1 MPCIHGLDII
11 NCPICRMTKST
22 VPRNPINIKAVK
34 IENLRPENPFFKNY
48 INNKNRTE
56 EYLIR
61 SNKLLQPN
69 LINQLPAPKLIN
81 QIPNFESKGLI
92 NKLNELDIDKWDNF
106 GISKKVSLEKP
117 ELKLDSD

>member
-1 MPCIHGLDII
+1 
-11 NCPICRMTKST
+11 MTKST
-22 VPRNPINIKAVK
+22 APRNPINIEGAK

-48 INNKNRTE
+48 TNNKNRTE
-56 EYLIR
+56 EYLIK

-92 NKLNELDIDKWDNF
+92 NKLNELDIDKWDNYR
-106 GISKKVSLEKP
+106 ISKKVSLEKP
-117 ELKLDSD
+117 GLKLDSD

>member
-1 MPCIHGLDII
+1 MPCIHGLDTI

-22 VPRNPINIKAVK
+22 VPRSPINIKAAK

-69 LINQLPAPKLIN
+69 LINQLPAPKLIT

>member
-1 MPCIHGLDII
+1 
-11 NCPICRMTKST
+11 MTKST
-22 VPRNPINIKAVK
+22 VPRSPINIKAAK

-48 INNKNRTE
+48 INNKNITE

-61 SNKLLQPN
+61 SNKLLRPN
-69 LINQLPAPKLIN
+69 LINQIPAPKLIN